1 MQQDIVD
8 IPYIKGQLVFNSLEF
23 SASSIS
29 VPVITEIDIQG
40 NSFLR
45 DIKNYFEAA
54 VTGREC
60 CFFVCG
66 QSRLMRF
73 TRRFFS
79 QTFFS
84 VLMRFSVCLNPST
97 QCFSTS
103 QCIQEIAQ
111 PQHALAP
118 CFWNSVRVM
127 RTMEMSQCFSRSR
140 RTICSFGSGF
150 VCECLLSLVQTTLP

>member
-1 MQQDIVD
+1 MD

-66 QSRLMRF
+66 
-73 TRRFFS
+73 
-79 QTFFS
+79 
-84 VLMRFSVCLNPST
+84 
-97 QCFSTS
+97 
-103 QCIQEIAQ
+103 
-111 PQHALAP
+111 
-118 CFWNSVRVM
+118 
-127 RTMEMSQCFSRSR
+127 
-140 RTICSFGSGF
+140 
-150 VCECLLSLVQTTLP
+150 